1 MMYDFDGLVDEVLRN
16 KPDMSREDI
25 IEMIE
30 DKKRNVG
37 AGYLT
42 DQGALFLIAGEL
54 GVQLKPM
61 TSDLTLKDLHAGA
74 NDITIVARV
83 LAVYPISEY
92 KRKDGGTG
100 KYRRVNLFDSGNV
113 VRLTIWDDNQD
124 ALKLDGVSEDTPIRI
139 SNGYVRPGLD
149 GKPNLNLGRRGR
161 IDVIGDAVLVDKMVS
176 LSKLSRKPEDVGD
189 DQNIMALEGVAS
201 SNSRSSSF
209 VRGDGSQGSLMQF
222 DVSGEGGKGNT
233 RVVVWNPGAVPE
245 VSAGQSVLVTNL
257 RVKKGN
263 TGEREFHGDSG
274 SAIRIQGPG
283 SAAVAIS
290 FTKVNQVKGATGRMN
305 LEVMALSKGTADD
318 VNMKD
323 GTKAKKA
330 ELVIGDDTGEI
341 TMIGWRGAAELLSG
355 IEIGQ
360 KVRIIGATRQLSRM
374 GVETLQLETDSKIEK
389 IPG

>member
-1 MMYDFDGLVDEVLRN
+1 MYDFDGLVEEVLKN
-16 KPDMSREDI
+16 KPDLSRDEI
-25 IEMIE
+25 IELIE
-30 DKKRNVG
+30 EKKRNVG

-61 TSDLTLKDLHAGA
+61 TSDLTLKDLYLGA

-92 KRKDGGTG
+92 KKKDGGTG
-100 KYRRVNLFDSGNV
+100 RYRRVNLFDQGNV

-124 ALKLDGVSEDTPIRI
+124 AIKLDGVAEDTPIRV
-139 SNGYVRPGLD
+139 SNGYVKQGLD

-161 IDVIGDAVLVDKMVS
+161 IDVIGDEGLIAKMVS
-176 LSKLSRKPEDVGD
+176 LSKLSKKVEDVGD
-189 DQNIMALEGVAS
+189 EQNVMVLEGVAS

-209 VRGDGSQGSLMQF
+209 VREDGSQGSLMQF
-222 DVSGEGGKGNT
+222 DVSGQPGKSVT

-245 VSAGQSVLVTNL
+245 VKAGQNVLVTNL

-263 TGEREFHGDSG
+263 TGEREFHGDTGSVVRIRESG
-274 SAIRIQGPG
+274 STAE
-283 SAAVAIS
+283 AVT
-290 FTKVNQVKGATGRMN
+290 FTKVNRVRNASGRLN
-305 LEVMALSKGTADD
+305 LEVMALSKGTVDE
-318 VNMKD
+318 VNLKD
-323 GTKAKKA
+323 GSKARKA

-341 TMIGWRGAAELLSG
+341 MIIGWRSAAEGLTN

-360 KVRIIGATRQLSRM
+360 KVRILGATRQISRM
-374 GVETLQLETDSKIEK
+374 GVETLQFEETSKIEK
-389 IPG
+389 VSS